1 MNIQSQIYLFFKKV
15 KKNLENLKINMV
27 INNGEG
33 LTYFEARE
41 KIEKLN
47 YQLRNINREK
57 IIIFSDK
64 SFNYYPAVLSV
75 LYTGNIWIQISPNIP
90 FDRIQMICKFSKV
103 KYGIFDSSF
112 GNKTFLKKLKIKIFM
127 IEDIL
132 KNENKLEISIPKVKP
147 NDTSMIFFTSG
158 STGAPK
164 GVEISYKNFV
174 SCLFQQV
181 KSLYNY
187 KERQVF
193 SDYHDTTFVMSLV
206 VIFPAIYLSSSIS
219 PLISMRDKIFPANH
233 IIKNKVTTII
243 TVPSFILYM
252 KKNFSKKKIKTQ
264 NLILCGEN
272 FPYNILIDIKK
283 HFNCKNLFNL
293 YGSTE
298 VSPWVFF
305 YRYKKIDQNLI
316 SKIGQ
321 VPIGNQFKGVKIY
334 LDKNNQLLVNGD
346 MISKGYYKN
355 LKENKLKFIYK
366 NNKRYYCTG
375 DVVKKIKKFYFCI
388 GRSDTQI
395 KLKGYRID
403 TTEIEAYVKKI
414 KDISYSYCYLS
425 NKSDQNHLVLLCLST
440 SKRIN
445 ELQITNLLKKYLP
458 NYMLP
463 KKIIIKNKLRFNKNG
478 KVDKAYYKSIY

>member
-252 KKNFSKKKIKTQ
+252 KKNFSKKK
-264 NLILCGEN
+264 N
-272 FPYNILIDIKK
+272 
-283 HFNCKNLFNL
+283 
-293 YGSTE
+293 
-298 VSPWVFF
+298 
-305 YRYKKIDQNLI
+305 
-316 SKIGQ
+316 
-321 VPIGNQFKGVKIY
+321 
-334 LDKNNQLLVNGD
+334 
-346 MISKGYYKN
+346 
-355 LKENKLKFIYK
+355 
-366 NNKRYYCTG
+366 
-375 DVVKKIKKFYFCI
+375 
-388 GRSDTQI
+388 
-395 KLKGYRID
+395 
-403 TTEIEAYVKKI
+403 
-414 KDISYSYCYLS
+414 
-425 NKSDQNHLVLLCLST
+425 
-440 SKRIN
+440 
-445 ELQITNLLKKYLP
+445 
-458 NYMLP
+458 
-463 KKIIIKNKLRFNKNG
+463 
-478 KVDKAYYKSIY
+478 